1 MYFIQHK
8 FNLFTIKSVV
18 YGTRHDNI
26 HKGTDA
32 LVTHN
37 NNFFN
42 IKSLF
47 HFIKNRTFLPIGIS
61 VLLHKM
67 LLKCLHIFILYLEI
81 KYNIIFMFT
90 QKFNIFV
97 QLNYVLRL
105 KMLRPAYFYICLISY
120 YQHNLVSFNKWHK
133 ILPNK

>member
-67 LLKCLHIFILYLEI
+67 LLKFLHIFILYHEI
-81 KYNIIFMFT
+81 KYNIIFMFN
-90 QKFNIFV
+90 QKIQYFCTIKLRTSIKNVKASVFLYLFNI
-97 QLNYVLRL
+97 
-105 KMLRPAYFYICLISY
+105 
-120 YQHNLVSFNKWHK
+120 
-133 ILPNK
+133 ILSA